1 MNFSNRIFSLAK
13 RENERNVEKE
23 LYFHIF
29 HFLFSIAIRFFS
41 FYTRGGKLWNRSKSL
56 NNPASSVRCYN
67 CRIIKYQVQLLG
79 WLGTFRRVRK
89 ILSNG
94 SFIIRYEYVIYLTRE
109 RLAPEGFR
117 SVSARSA
124 IRVRFMRHMLWDVF
138 LFFFFFAR
146 AQLLSPESREFK
158 NATDAFKYDAF
169 ARRSLVSGIAR
180 DPEMMLQRS

>member
-1 MNFSNRIFSLAK
+1 M
-13 RENERNVEKE
+13 
-23 LYFHIF
+23 
-29 HFLFSIAIRFFS
+29 
-41 FYTRGGKLWNRSKSL
+41 
-56 NNPASSVRCYN
+56 
-67 CRIIKYQVQLLG
+67 LG

-169 ARRSLVSGIAR
+169 ARRSLVSGIATRKWCCR
-180 DPEMMLQRS
+180 DRRTDVDSERREKFVVAYFNPFYIHIIISFIFPDNILFRYFYSIFPNWKKKLHLKLSSFTNNVDTRQSRNENFQ

>member
-1 MNFSNRIFSLAK
+1 M
-13 RENERNVEKE
+13 
-23 LYFHIF
+23 
-29 HFLFSIAIRFFS
+29 
-41 FYTRGGKLWNRSKSL
+41 
-56 NNPASSVRCYN
+56 
-67 CRIIKYQVQLLG
+67 LG

-138 LFFFFFAR
+138 LFFFFSSLERNFFPR
-146 AQLLSPESREFK
+146 KVENLRMRQMRSSTTLSHVDRSFPESHATRKWCCRDRRTDVDSERREKFVVAYFNPFYIHIIISFIFPDNILFRYFYSIFPNWK
-158 NATDAFKYDAF
+158 KKLHLKLSSFTNNVDTRQSRNENF
-169 ARRSLVSGIAR
+169 
-180 DPEMMLQRS
+180 Q